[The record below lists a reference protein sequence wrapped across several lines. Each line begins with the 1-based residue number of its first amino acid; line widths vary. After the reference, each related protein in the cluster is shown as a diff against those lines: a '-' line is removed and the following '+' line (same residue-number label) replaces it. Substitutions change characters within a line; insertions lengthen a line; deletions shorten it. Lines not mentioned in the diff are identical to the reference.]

1 MGMEQ
6 ELFDFILI
14 IEDWLKAVQVRKLV
28 LSPIIIFLLLIFT
41 PLANKPFYVLIKK
54 VFFYSRNFTA

>member
-1 MGMEQ
+1 MEQ

-14 IEDWLKAVQVRKLV
+14 IEDLKAVQVRKLV

-41 PLANKPFYVLIKK
+41 PLANKPFYVLIKE